1 MEEFHYP
8 CWMSVT
14 NEVTSTSAR
23 SIDLGPIQSTYYM
36 NLLWPNKPG
45 LIYIKHIYGYL
56 QSS

>member
-1 MEEFHYP
+1 MGEFRYP
-8 CWMSVT
+8 CRMSVT

-36 NLLWPNKPG
+36 SQLWPKKPG